1 MKRGNILNH
10 RDAFASEGATIHFTD
25 GTSNT
30 FTRLERPHLIF
41 DSAGMITHLVNGVQP
56 PPTAGKSPPTAA
68 KFQNDYVYT
77 LVQPVA
83 AATGPRNT

>member
-10 RDAFASEGATIHFTD
+10 RDAFAEGATIHFTD

-41 DSAGMITHLVNGVQP
+41 ANSAGTLRGDPTHLINSAQYGRGTNPGTGANNDDACYTLIQPVNGH
-56 PPTAGKSPPTAA
+56 
-68 KFQNDYVYT
+68 
-77 LVQPVA
+77 
-83 AATGPRNT
+83 

>member
-1 MKRGNILNH
+1 MQR
-10 RDAFASEGATIHFTD
+10 R
-25 GTSNT
+25 
-30 FTRLERPHLIF
+30 ERPHLIF

-56 PPTAGKSPPTAA
+56 PPTAGKSPPTTA

-83 AATGPRNT
+83 TATGPGNA